1 MLEKLNTPLSV
12 GVSIT
17 IVLLVTIIAILTM
30 LLVEEKMKI
39 SYPCECGQKEEK
51 EVSEG
56 TFRTLQEQVI
66 SEEISMVSF

>member
-12 GVSIT
+12 GVSVT

-30 LLVEEKMKI
+30 LLVGEKMKI
-39 SYPCECGQKEEK
+39 SYPCECGQKEK